1 LEGENVRLS
10 KQVEMMSGERE
21 LWRMKMVEVE
31 RECGVV
37 KEEMRIKEDR
47 ANRLDKRV
55 EEINNLLKEEQMAKA
70 KLEDII
76 LEMNNRQLGQN
87 TKPTQ

>member
-1 LEGENVRLS
+1 MG
-10 KQVEMMSGERE
+10 
-21 LWRMKMVEVE
+21 EVE

-37 KEEMRIKEDR
+37 REEMRIKEDR

-55 EEINNLLKEEQMAKA
+55 EEINALLKEEQMAKA

-76 LEMNNRQLGQN
+76 LEMNNKTTSQN

>member
-1 LEGENVRLS
+1 
-10 KQVEMMSGERE
+10 
-21 LWRMKMVEVE
+21 MVEVE

-37 KEEMRIKEDR
+37 REEMRIKEDR

-55 EEINNLLKEEQMAKA
+55 EEINALLKEEQMAKA

-76 LEMNNRQLGQN
+76 LEMNNKTTSQN

>member
-1 LEGENVRLS
+1 
-10 KQVEMMSGERE
+10 
-21 LWRMKMVEVE
+21 
-31 RECGVV
+31 
-37 KEEMRIKEDR
+37 MRIKEDR

-55 EEINNLLKEEQMAKA
+55 EEMNALLKEEQMAKA

-76 LEMNNRQLGQN
+76 LEIKNKTISQN

>member
-1 LEGENVRLS
+1 
-10 KQVEMMSGERE
+10 
-21 LWRMKMVEVE
+21 MKMVEVE

>member
-1 LEGENVRLS
+1 
-10 KQVEMMSGERE
+10 
-21 LWRMKMVEVE
+21 MKMGEVE

-37 KEEMRIKEDR
+37 REEMRIKEDR

-55 EEINNLLKEEQMAKA
+55 EEINALLKEEQMAKA

-76 LEMNNRQLGQN
+76 LEMNNKTTSQN

>member
-1 LEGENVRLS
+1 
-10 KQVEMMSGERE
+10 
-21 LWRMKMVEVE
+21 MVEVE